1 MSRVVTIE
9 NLIDYLRELV
19 VRTED
24 VVRKDS
30 LELFDALVI
39 FRLVETRVSEIEVSK
54 LKSSLEILRSAV
66 SVHAVAESIDER
78 RNRDILA

>member
-1 MSRVVTIE
+1 MPWSYS
-9 NLIDYLRELV
+9 DW
-19 VRTED
+19 
-24 VVRKDS
+24 S
-30 LELFDALVI
+30 
-39 FRLVETRVSEIEVSK
+39 RVSEIEVSK